1 MNVDSRTLRKAIGR
15 TEVRS
20 ASKLLLSAA
29 ALLFVLYLVTLLP
42 GIDRLVPQTPVTF
55 AAVVTAIATV
65 AVVGLLLFAAPKL
78 ASLVRLSLD
87 GPREVVENAA
97 SIVHW
102 LVVLAAILVAHSG
115 LAGIATPMFDGFEW
129 VYDAM
134 FLLVALP
141 VLVVIV
147 GRLYVGLD
155 PGADLIADKIVG
167 EGNGSADGSG
177 DVPTD
182 QTK

>member
-1 MNVDSRTLRKAIGR
+1 MNLDSTTLRKAIGR

-42 GIDRLVPQTPVTF
+42 GVDRLVPQTPVTF

-65 AVVGLLLFAAPKL
+65 AVVGLLVYSAPKL
-78 ASLVRLSLD
+78 ASLVRLAFD
-87 GPREVVENAA
+87 GPREVVENVA
-97 SIVHW
+97 SVVHW
-102 LVVLAAILVAHSG
+102 VVVLAAILVAHSG
-115 LAGIATPMFDGFEW
+115 LAGIATPLFDGFEW

-155 PGADLIADKIVG
+155 PSADLIADKIVG
-167 EGNGSADGSG
+167 EGNDSTDGSG
-177 DVPTD
+177 HEPTD

>member
-1 MNVDSRTLRKAIGR
+1 MNLDSTTLRKAIGR

-42 GIDRLVPQTPVTF
+42 GVDRLVPQTPVTF

-65 AVVGLLLFAAPKL
+65 AVVGLLVYSAPKV
-78 ASLVRLSLD
+78 ASLVRLGID
-87 GPREVVENAA
+87 GPREVVENVA
-97 SIVHW
+97 SVLHW
-102 LVVLAAILVAHSG
+102 VVVLAAILVANAG
-115 LAGIATPMFDGFEW
+115 LAGIASPLFDGFEW
-129 VYDAM
+129 VYDAL

-141 VLVVIV
+141 VLVVIA

-155 PGADLIADKIVG
+155 PSADLIAEKLVG
-167 EGNGSADGSG
+167 EESASAEGSG
-177 DVPTD
+177 DEQID
-182 QTK
+182 RTK

>member
-1 MNVDSRTLRKAIGR
+1 MNVDTTTLRKAIGR

-42 GIDRLVPQTPVTF
+42 GVDRLVPQTPVTF

-65 AVVGLLLFAAPKL
+65 AVVGLLLYAAPKV
-78 ASLVRLSLD
+78 ASLVRLGID
-87 GPREVVENAA
+87 GPREVVENLAA
-97 SIVHW
+97 VVHW
-102 LVVLAAILVAHSG
+102 LVVLTAVLVAHSG
-115 LAGIATPMFDGFEW
+115 LAGVATPLFDGFEW
-129 VYDAM
+129 AYDAV
-134 FLLVALP
+134 FLLVTLP

-155 PGADLIADKIVG
+155 PSADLIAEKIVG
-167 EGNGSADGSG
+167 EESASAEGSG
-177 DVPTD
+177 DEQTD
-182 QTK
+182 RTK